1 MTNSL
6 AAMIVIVALSAGSRA
21 QQSAAAAFP
30 PSQGMLVRIPSKG
43 TGSQGIVV
51 RISAPAVP
59 RYSAA
64 APVVVHVA
72 PNGVD
77 DSPLKL
83 AEYGFIELRFLWPG
97 GSSKAQPDSR
107 KRY

>member
-6 AAMIVIVALSAGSRA
+6 TAMIVIVALSAGSRA
-21 QQSAAAAFP
+21 QKSVATEFP
-30 PSQGMLVRIPSKG
+30 PSQGTLVRIPSKG

-59 RYSAA
+59 RYSAG
-64 APVVVHVA
+64 APVVVHAA

-83 AEYGFIELRFLWPG
+83 TEYGFIQLRFLWPSGRSKPQPG
-97 GSSKAQPDSR
+97 GKLW
-107 KRY
+107 